1 MIDNTK
7 KSNVII
13 VAAGTG
19 SRVGGP
25 LPKQYQEINGTP
37 ILAITTNRFLTM
49 PEIQRTIVVINK
61 NHQEYFDTKVLPF
74 LKGTVE
80 LTYGGKLRQD
90 SVLQGLKQLPSDE
103 LVLIHDGARPFVSKN
118 LIKTIIKQTRE
129 HGAAAPGLKIT
140 DTPWKVEKSLVVA
153 GVNRT
158 NLYNAQTPQGFYKRD
173 IFTFYNKMDESK
185 TDDVGLAI
193 KNGLTVKFVKGE
205 ENNKKITTMA
215 DMISN
220 NTGQNIHTEF
230 RTGIGYDVHAF
241 EKGQTIIL
249 CGIKIPYKYS
259 LMGHSDADVSMHAI
273 TDALYGAIAE
283 GDIGTWFPPNE
294 PEWKNKN
301 SEIFLEHSKNLLI
314 NRGFLISNIDCTIIC
329 EEPKITPHVKK
340 MKDNIAR
347 ILDIE
352 KQRISIKATT
362 SEKLGF
368 IGRKEGIATQAIAT
382 VKKID

>member
-1 MIDNTK
+1 MIDNIK

-118 LIKTIIKQTRE
+118 LIKTIIKQTQE

-173 IFTFYNKMDESK
+173 IFTFYNKKDESK

-215 DMISN
+215 DMISY

-301 SEIFLEHSKNLLI
+301 SEIFLEHSKNLLS

>member
-173 IFTFYNKMDESK
+173 IFTFYNKKDESK

-215 DMISN
+215 DMISY

-301 SEIFLEHSKNLLI
+301 SEIFLEHSKNLLS

>member
-1 MIDNTK
+1 MTENNN

-13 VAAGTG
+13 VAAGKG

-25 LPKQYQEINGTP
+25 LPKQYQEINGIP
-37 ILAITTNRFLTM
+37 ILALTINRFITM
-49 PEIQRTIVVINK
+49 SEIQKIIVVINK
-61 NHQEYFDTKVLPF
+61 SHQEYFKNIILPF
-74 LKGTVE
+74 MKGEVE
-80 LTYGGKLRQD
+80 LAYGGRLRQD
-90 SVLQGLKQLPSDE
+90 SVLQGLKLLPSDE
-103 LVLIHDGARPFVSKN
+103 LVLIHDGARPFVSQN

-140 DTPWKVEKSLVVA
+140 DTTWKVENSLISS
-153 GVNRT
+153 GIDRT
-158 NLYNAQTPQGFYKRD
+158 NLYYAQTPQGFYKKD
-173 IFTFYNKMDESK
+173 IFAFYDQGKDETK

-193 KNGLTVKFVKGE
+193 KNGLRVKFVEGE
-205 ENNKKITTMA
+205 ENNKKITTMN
-215 DMISN
+215 DIIN
-220 NTGQNIHTEF
+220 NKIGQNNHTEF

-241 EKGQTIIL
+241 DKGKAVIL

-294 PEWKNKN
+294 PKWKNKD
-301 SEIFLEHSKNLLI
+301 SEIFLTHSKNLLS
-314 NRGFLISNIDCTIIC
+314 NRGFKISNIDCTIVC
-329 EEPKITPHVKK
+329 EEPKINPHVEE
-340 MKDNIAR
+340 MKENIAR

-352 KQRISIKATT
+352 RQRVSIKATT

-368 IGRKEGIATQAIAT
+368 IGRQEGIATHAIAT
-382 VKKID
+382 VIKN

>member
-1 MIDNTK
+1 MIDNIK

-90 SVLQGLKQLPSDE
+90 SVLQGLKQLPLDE

-118 LIKTIIKQTRE
+118 LIKTIIKQTQE

-173 IFTFYNKMDESK
+173 IFTFYNKKDESK

-215 DMISN
+215 DMISY

-301 SEIFLEHSKNLLI
+301 SEIFLEHSKNLLS

>member
-1 MIDNTK
+1 MINNTK

-61 NHQEYFDTKVLPF
+61 NHQEYFDTEVLPF

-103 LVLIHDGARPFVSKN
+103 VVLIHDGARPFVSKK
-118 LIKTIIKQTRE
+118 LIKSIIKQTQK

-140 DTPWKVEKSLVVA
+140 DTTWKVKNSLVVA
-153 GVNRT
+153 GIDRT

-173 IFTFYNKMDESK
+173 IFTFYNKKDESK

-215 DMISN
+215 DMVSN

-249 CGIKIPYKYS
+249 CGVKIPYKYS

-283 GDIGTWFPPNE
+283 GDIGRWFPPNE
-294 PEWKNKN
+294 LEWKNKN
-301 SEIFLEHSKNLLI
+301 SEIFLKHSKNLLK

-329 EEPKITPHVKK
+329 EEPKITPHVKE

-352 KQRISIKATT
+352 EQRISIKATT

-368 IGRKEGIATQAIAT
+368 IGRQEGIATQAIAT

>member
-1 MIDNTK
+1 MIDNIK

-118 LIKTIIKQTRE
+118 LIKTIIKQTQE

-140 DTPWKVEKSLVVA
+140 DTPWKVENSLVVA

-173 IFTFYNKMDESK
+173 IFTFYNKKDESK

-215 DMISN
+215 DMISY

-301 SEIFLEHSKNLLI
+301 SEIFLEHSKNLLS

>member
-1 MIDNTK
+1 MNNNTK

-37 ILAITTNRFLTM
+37 ILALTTNKFLTM
-49 PEIQRTIVVINK
+49 SEIQKTIVVINK
-61 NHQEYFDTKVLPF
+61 NHQEYFDTKILPF

-80 LTYGGKLRQD
+80 LAYGGRLRQD
-90 SVLQGLKQLPSDE
+90 SVFQGLKQLPSDE

-118 LIKTIIKQTRE
+118 LIKTIIKQAQKY
-129 HGAAAPGLKIT
+129 GAAAPGLKTT
-140 DTPWKVEKSLVVA
+140 DTTWKVKNSLVVS
-153 GVNRT
+153 GIDRT

-173 IFTFYNKMDESK
+173 IFAFYNKKDESK

-193 KNGLTVKFVKGE
+193 KNGLRVKFVDGE

-215 DMISN
+215 DIISN
-220 NTGQNIHTEF
+220 NTEQNTYTEF

-241 EKGQTIIL
+241 EKGQTLIL

-294 PEWKNKN
+294 PEWKNKK
-301 SEIFLEHSKNLLI
+301 SEIFLTHSKNLLKK
-314 NRGFLISNIDCTIIC
+314 RGFLISNIDCTIIC
-329 EEPKITPHVKK
+329 EEPKITPHVKE
-340 MKDNIAR
+340 MKDNISR
-347 ILDIE
+347 ILGIE
-352 KQRISIKATT
+352 EQRISIKATT

-368 IGRKEGIATQAIAT
+368 IGRQEGIATQAIAT
-382 VKKID
+382 VKKN

>member
-1 MIDNTK
+1 MINNTK

-25 LPKQYQEINGTP
+25 LPKQYQQINGMP

-61 NHQEYFDTKVLPF
+61 NHQEYFDTEVLPF

-103 LVLIHDGARPFVSKN
+103 VVLIHDGARPFVSKN

-129 HGAAAPGLKIT
+129 YGAAAPGLKIT
-140 DTPWKVEKSLVVA
+140 DTPWKVKNSLVVA

-173 IFTFYNKMDESK
+173 IFTFYNKKDESK

-215 DMISN
+215 DMVSN

-249 CGIKIPYKYS
+249 CGVKIPYKYS

-301 SEIFLEHSKNLLI
+301 SEIFLEHSKNLLN

>member
-215 DMISN
+215 DMMSY

-301 SEIFLEHSKNLLI
+301 SEIFLEHSKNLLS

>member
-61 NHQEYFDTKVLPF
+61 NHQEYFDTIVLPF

-215 DMISN
+215 DMMSY

-301 SEIFLEHSKNLLI
+301 SEIFLEHSKNLLS

>member
-74 LKGTVE
+74 LKGIVE

-215 DMISN
+215 DMISY

-301 SEIFLEHSKNLLI
+301 SEIFLEHSKNLLS